1 MPEPK
6 SFSLS
11 GLPSKR
17 RQTIWLLILLV
28 LAVAS
33 LLFSCMT
40 GSVSLSP
47 GELSGA
53 LAELV
58 TGHSD
63 SLAATLLSMRL
74 ERAFA
79 AFVTGGSL
87 ALAGCMMQ
95 ALLRNPLADP
105 YVLGVSG
112 GASVGALSMLFISAS
127 LVMVNIVA
135 FAGAM
140 VIAFILYVLSRRDF
154 SIADGSSRLLLTGV
168 ILAFGCSAIVTL
180 LLTLAPDSN
189 LRGMVFWLVG
199 DLAGAKVTVWS
210 VAIMLA
216 VFVFAWFAARSVN
229 LLALHSDMAASLG
242 VRVAFLKKSLFIG
255 SALLTASAVT
265 SAGNIAF
272 VGLIVPHACRM
283 VWGPDHRFL
292 FPSAL
297 LTGGFFLVLADTLSR
312 TVLAPHQLPV
322 GVVTALIGVPV
333 FLFQLYRSRRV

>member
-1 MPEPK
+1 MPVQ
-6 SFSLS
+6 SSLSQS

-17 RQTIWLLILLV
+17 RQTMWLLILLV

-33 LLFSCMT
+33 LLLSCT
-40 GSVSLSP
+40 IGSVGLSV

-53 LAELV
+53 LFELIS
-58 TGHSD
+58 GHSE

-79 AFVTGGSL
+79 AFVVGGSL

-112 GASVGALSMLFISAS
+112 GASVGALSMLFLSAS
-127 LVMVNIVA
+127 LMMVNIIA

-140 VIAFILYVLSRRDF
+140 VVALILYLLSRRDF
-154 SIADGSSRLLLTGV
+154 SITDGSSRLLLTGV
-168 ILAFGCSAIVTL
+168 ILAFGCSAIFTL
-180 LLTLAPDSN
+180 LLTVAADN
-189 LRGMVFWLVG
+189 DLRGMVFWLVG
-199 DLAGAKVTVWS
+199 DLAGATVTVWS
-210 VAIMLA
+210 VAIMLV
-216 VFVFAWFAARSVN
+216 VFIFVWLAARSVN
-229 LLALHSDMAASLG
+229 LLALHADMAATLG
-242 VRVAFLKKSLFIG
+242 VNVASLKKSLFIG
-255 SALLTASAVT
+255 GALLTASAVT

-283 VWGPDHRFL
+283 IWGPDHRFL

-297 LTGGFFLVLADTLSR
+297 LTGGFFLVLADMLSR

-322 GVVTALIGVPV
+322 GVVTSLIGVPV